1 MSSNLADRR
10 VLVVEDEYFVAQQ
23 IARAFRELGAQVLGP
38 VPTSEAAIAIAR
50 EKQVD
55 AAVLD
60 IHLREGTAYPVA
72 DLLSRK
78 GVPFLFATGYDPATI
93 PEEYAQV
100 RVYEKPLE
108 PSVLA
113 QTLMRDLRDNVQS
126 VRTELSYSI
135 RQDGGF
141 WCWEIKRF
149 GIVTEKGSASSNI
162 NARVAVFLA
171 AMKRSN

>member
-1 MSSNLADRR
+1 MSSSLANRR

-50 EKQVD
+50 EKKVD

-60 IHLREGTAYPVA
+60 IHLRG
-72 DLLSRK
+72 
-78 GVPFLFATGYDPATI
+78 
-93 PEEYAQV
+93 
-100 RVYEKPLE
+100 
-108 PSVLA
+108 
-113 QTLMRDLRDNVQS
+113 
-126 VRTELSYSI
+126 
-135 RQDGGF
+135 
-141 WCWEIKRF
+141 CWEIKRF

-162 NARVAVFLA
+162 NARVAAFLA